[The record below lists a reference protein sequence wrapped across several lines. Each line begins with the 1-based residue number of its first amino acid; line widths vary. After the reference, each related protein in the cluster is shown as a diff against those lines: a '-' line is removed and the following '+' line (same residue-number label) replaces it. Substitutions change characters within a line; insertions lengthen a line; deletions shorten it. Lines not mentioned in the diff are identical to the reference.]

1 METEVRGREGPLK
14 GLGEKPAKTTGEESH
29 RECSL
34 LVVDDEADT
43 SAALAEL
50 LEEEGYSVQRASNGE
65 EALALLHEG
74 WVPALILL
82 DLTMP
87 VLDGRGFLKA
97 VALEPDLAA
106 IPVAIVTAAAVL
118 DRLPSI
124 RNDAGLFL
132 KPIDTERLLRVVRR
146 YCG

>member
-1 METEVRGREGPLK
+1 METEVRGREGPHQ
-14 GLGEKPAKTTGEESH
+14 GTSERPAKAAGEESH
-29 RECSL
+29 RECSI

-43 SAALAEL
+43 SAALVEL
-50 LEEEGYSVQRASNGE
+50 LEDEGYSVQQAANGE

-74 WVPALILL
+74 WRPALILL

-87 VLDGRGFLKA
+87 VLDGPGFLRA
-97 VALEPDLAA
+97 VALEGNLAD
-106 IPVAIVTAAAVL
+106 IPVAIVTATAVL
-118 DRLPSI
+118 DHLPSI

-132 KPIDTERLLRVVRR
+132 KPIDPERLLRVVRR